1 MVSPWRNFKNIFPRP
16 LFIIIFRPEMLKFH
30 PYSILTGDTRVEIV
44 IYCVLS
50 TLVRPFSICS
60 HLLPIWN
67 WGDFLKCYVVIVSL
81 SVNSA
86 VVLRVRFLQ
95 LVRLYLRVPLIW
107 LLHCNYY
114 THHHDPF
121 LIWNCSRFFSLKSFS
136 VLCMLKLKDAN
147 SMTPYNN
154 ALAKSICTH

>member
-1 MVSPWRNFKNIFPRP
+1 MKRVWGPTKSSVLREILRSPNF
-16 LFIIIFRPEMLKFH
+16 LHMGFRQ
-30 PYSILTGDTRVEIV
+30 Y
-44 IYCVLS
+44 YLS

-121 LIWNCSRFFSLKSFS
+121 LIWNCSRFLSLKSFS